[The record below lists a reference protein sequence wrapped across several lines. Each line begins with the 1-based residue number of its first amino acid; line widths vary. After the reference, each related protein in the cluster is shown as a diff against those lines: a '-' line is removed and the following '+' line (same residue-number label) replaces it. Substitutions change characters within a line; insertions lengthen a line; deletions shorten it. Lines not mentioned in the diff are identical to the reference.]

1 MRGAKTTI
9 ARAYRDEHG
18 MEISHLKLA
27 RIMYA
32 ENKLTFKDV
41 EDARSWLRYIEGKSG
56 RESRRKVVNSKYFME
71 EQRPYNPYKLPESD
85 AKDLPPFVVT
95 GHKKAL
101 IISDVHLPYHDID
114 AITTCFDYAKEQQPD
129 LVVLNGDIIDCFLL
143 SKFVKDPKARKF
155 KDELDQ
161 LKQFVAMVKETFNCR
176 IIYKM
181 GNHEMRYQHFLWEKA
196 KELEGIEEFELNSII
211 QKRAP
216 DVEIVSD
223 KTIIMLNDLPL
234 LHGHEFGKSIF
245 SPVNVAR
252 GLHLRAKVSAIQGHS
267 HKTSEHTETDLL
279 GIIKTTWSCGCLCGL
294 KPDYAPYNTWN
305 HGFSIIDLDDNGVE
319 WQVQNKRIYKNKV
332 L

>member
-1 MRGAKTTI
+1 MKSKADL
-9 ARAYRDEHG
+9 AREYLRTHG
-18 MEISHLKLA
+18 KETPNKKLA
-27 RIMYA
+27 RIMYN
-32 ENKLTFKDV
+32 ENKLIFKNV
-41 EDARSWLRYIEGKSG
+41 EAARSIIRSVQNQGGNHNMKKTELFRDSPK
-56 RESRRKVVNSKYFME
+56 
-71 EQRPYNPYKLPESD
+71 PYNPYKLPESD
-85 AKDLPPFVVT
+85 AKDIPPFEVT
-95 GHKKAL
+95 GHRKAL
-101 IISDVHLPYHDID
+101 VISDAHLPYHDND
-114 AITTCFDYAKEQQPD
+114 AITTCFDYAKEQKPD

-161 LKQFVAMVKETFNCR
+161 LKQFVEIVKETFGCR

-223 KTIIMLNDLPL
+223 KTIIMLNELPL
-234 LHGHEFGKSIF
+234 LHGHEFGKAIF

-279 GIIKTTWSCGCLCGL
+279 GIIKTTWSVGCLCGL

-305 HGFSIIDLDDNGVE
+305 HGFAIIDLDENGVE

>member
-1 MRGAKTTI
+1 MNKAEI
-9 ARAYRDEHG
+9 ARKYREEYG
-18 MEISHLKLA
+18 PEMSNLKLA

-32 ENKLTFKDV
+32 ENKLVFSDV
-41 EDARSWLRYIEGKSG
+41 EQARYKLRYIEGKVG
-56 RESRRKVVNSKYFME
+56 DIKRNRVVNSKYFME

-114 AITTCFDYAKEQQPD
+114 AITTCFDYAKEQQPE